1 MTDKELLEYIP
12 HGKKNRVS
20 GCELQRVGGY
30 KNIRVFRDV
39 IRRLRKNGEIIAA
52 TKSNGG
58 GYYIP
63 DSREELA
70 EYIREA
76 EKQGASTFAPLKA
89 AREKLREGEG
99 QIDICDFVG
108 GEAAAVA
115 EVADPLEEVVSN
127 GE

>member
-20 GCELQRVGGY
+20 GWELQRVGGY

-99 QIDICDFVG
+99 QVDICDLVG

-115 EVADPLEEVVSN
+115 EVAYPLEGVVAN
-127 GE
+127 GK

>member
-1 MTDKELLEYIP
+1 MINDNQLLALIP
-12 HGKKNRVS
+12 RGKKNRVS
-20 GCELQRVGGY
+20 GWELQRVGGY
-30 KNIRVFRDV
+30 KNIRVFRGA

-63 DSREELA
+63 SSREELA

-89 AREKLREGEG
+89 ASEKLREGEG
-99 QIDICDFVG
+99 QMDICNLSE
-108 GEAAAVA
+108 GEAATVA
-115 EVADPLEEVVSN
+115 TDITERDATN

>member
-20 GCELQRVGGY
+20 GLELQRVGGY

-70 EYIREA
+70 EYIHEA

-89 AREKLREGEG
+89 AREKLRGGEG
-99 QIDICDFVG
+99 QIDIYDLTR
-108 GEAAAVA
+108 ARNA
-115 EVADPLEEVVSN
+115 ENAEEKQKD
-127 GE
+127 

>member
-20 GCELQRVGGY
+20 GWELQRVGGY

-63 DSREELA
+63 DSREELV

-89 AREKLREGEG
+89 ARAKLREGEG
-99 QIDICDFVG
+99 QIDICDLVG
-108 GEAAAVA
+108 GESAAVA
-115 EVADPLEEVVSN
+115 EGAGPLEEVVSN

>member
-20 GCELQRVGGY
+20 GWELQRVGGY

-89 AREKLREGEG
+89 ARAKLREGEG
-99 QIDICDFVG
+99 QIDICDLAG
-108 GEAAAVA
+108 GKSAAVA
-115 EVADPLEEVVSN
+115 EVAGPLEEVVSN

>member
-20 GCELQRVGGY
+20 GWELQRVGGY

-99 QIDICDFVG
+99 QIDIYDLAE
-108 GEAAAVA
+108 GEAATVA
-115 EVADPLEEVVSN
+115 ADITERDVSN
-127 GE
+127 GK

>member
-20 GCELQRVGGY
+20 GWELQRVGGY

-99 QIDICDFVG
+99 QIDIYDLAE
-108 GEAAAVA
+108 GEAATVA
-115 EVADPLEEVVSN
+115 ADITERDVTN
-127 GE
+127 GK

>member
-1 MTDKELLEYIP
+1 MINDNQLLALIP
-12 HGKKNRVS
+12 RGKKNRVS
-20 GCELQRVGGY
+20 GWELQREGKY
-30 KNIRVFRDV
+30 KNIRVFRGA

-89 AREKLREGEG
+89 ARAKLREDEG
-99 QIDICDFVG
+99 QIDIYDLTR
-108 GEAAAVA
+108 ARNA
-115 EVADPLEEVVSN
+115 ENAEEKQKDR
-127 GE
+127 

>member
-20 GCELQRVGGY
+20 GWELQRVGGY

-99 QIDICDFVG
+99 QIDIYDLAE
-108 GEAAAVA
+108 GEAATVA
-115 EVADPLEEVVSN
+115 TDITERDVTN
-127 GE
+127 GK

>member
-20 GCELQRVGGY
+20 GWELQRVGGY

-99 QIDICDFVG
+99 QMDICNLSE
-108 GEAAAVA
+108 GEAATVA
-115 EVADPLEEVVSN
+115 TDITERDVTN

>member
-20 GCELQRVGGY
+20 GWELQRVGGY

-63 DSREELA
+63 GSREELA

-99 QIDICDFVG
+99 QIDIYDLAE
-108 GEAAAVA
+108 GEAATVA
-115 EVADPLEEVVSN
+115 ADIAERDVTN
-127 GE
+127 GK

>member
-1 MTDKELLEYIP
+1 MINDNQLLALIP
-12 HGKKNRVS
+12 RGKKNRVS
-20 GCELQRVGGY
+20 GWELQRAGGY

-39 IRRLRKNGEIIAA
+39 IRRLRKNGKIIAA

-63 DSREELA
+63 GSREELA

-89 AREKLREGEG
+89 AREKLREGEAATVAT
-99 QIDICDFVG
+99 DITERDVT
-108 GEAAAVA
+108 
-115 EVADPLEEVVSN
+115 N
-127 GE
+127 GK

>member
-1 MTDKELLEYIP
+1 MMDKELMGYIP
-12 HGKKNRVS
+12 RGKKHRVS
-20 GCELQRVGGY
+20 GRELQRLGGY
-30 KNIRVFRDV
+30 KDIRAFHDAVRK
-39 IRRLRKNGEIIAA
+39 LRKNGEIIAA

-89 AREKLREGEG
+89 AREKLREGDG
-99 QIDICDFVG
+99 QIDIYDLTR
-108 GEAAAVA
+108 ARNA
-115 EVADPLEEVVSN
+115 ENAEEKQKD
-127 GE
+127 

>member
-1 MTDKELLEYIP
+1 MINDNQLLALIP
-12 HGKKNRVS
+12 RGKKNRVS
-20 GCELQRVGGY
+20 GRELQQEGKY
-30 KNIRVFRDV
+30 KNIRVFRCA

-89 AREKLREGEG
+89 ARAKLREGEG
-99 QIDICDFVG
+99 QIDIYDLTR
-108 GEAAAVA
+108 ARNA
-115 EVADPLEEVVSN
+115 ENAEE
-127 GE
+127 EQKD

>member
-30 KNIRVFRDV
+30 KNIRVFRGA

>member
-1 MTDKELLEYIP
+1 MINDNQLLALIP
-12 HGKKNRVS
+12 RGKKNRVS
-20 GCELQRVGGY
+20 GWKLQREGKY
-30 KNIRVFRDV
+30 NNIRVFRGA

-89 AREKLREGEG
+89 ARTKLREGEG
-99 QIDICDFVG
+99 QMDIYDLTR
-108 GEAAAVA
+108 ARNA
-115 EVADPLEEVVSN
+115 ENAEEKQKD
-127 GE
+127 